1 MAPGAWCAHR
11 RTSRSLS
18 WSSKARSRKRACAT
32 CSSRSTPC
40 CARIRKSGN
49 ITRRFEPGWG
59 TQDDTSPSPSLSP
72 FRFGRDRTHR
82 HSGGRHRARLPNAPG
97 PHDRRP
103 RRRRPDRFRCP
114 PDRAVAVG
122 AHGQPVRGEK
132 PHRRRRHAGHGNGR
146 QRDGRWIH
154 PFVCGPDRHH
164 QRFALQET
172 CQRARPIIAG
182 RPRGARPEHH
192 GGDALAAGQNREGI
206 HRLRQG
212 QSGTDIVRLVGRRRA
227 SPHLSGEYFKFLAK
241 IDMVHVPYRGSA
253 AAYPDLMSGKVQVLF
268 DNLGGPVLQMV
279 HAGTLR
285 ALGVTSAERWPL
297 LPDVPAIA
305 ETVPGYEIYVW
316 YALFAPRGTPADIVA
331 KLNAALKDAV
341 ADPKILARFKDD
353 GGVPMVM
360 TPAALAQFLADDEA
374 RWRKMVDA
382 AGITAE

>member
-1 MAPGAWCAHR
+1 MTLLHR
-11 RTSRSLS
+11 RAFLHFASG
-18 WSSKARSRKRACAT
+18 AT
-32 CSSRSTPC
+32 ALIAIPEVATALDYP
-40 CARIRKSGN
+40 
-49 ITRRFEPGWG
+49 TR
-59 TQDDTSPSPSLSP
+59 
-72 FRFGRDRTHR
+72 
-82 HSGGRHRARLPNAPG
+82 
-97 PHDRRP
+97 
-103 RRRRPDRFRCP
+103 
-114 PDRAVAVG
+114 
-122 AHGQPVRGEK
+122 PVRMIVG
-132 PHRRRRHAGHGNGR
+132 
-146 QRDGRWIH
+146 
-154 PFVCGPDRHH
+154 
-164 QRFALQET
+164 
-172 CQRARPIIAG
+172 
-182 RPRGARPEHH
+182 
-192 GGDALAAGQNREGI
+192 LAAGGPTDSVARLIPQWLSEHMGNQFAVENRTGAGGTLATETVINATADGYTLLFAGPTVTISALLYKKFANVLDQLSPVGI
-206 HRLRQG
+206 VARAPNIMVVTPSLPVKTVKEFIDYAKANPG
-212 QSGTDIVRLVGRRRA
+212 QISFASSGVGA
-227 SPHLSGEYFKFLAK
+227 SPHLSGEYFKFLTK

-316 YALFAPRGTPADIVA
+316 YALFAPRGTPADIVE

-360 TPAALAQFLADDEA
+360 APAALAQFLADDKA